1 MTSKNKILEDQD
13 LFLELLSTSSKII
26 RQILSV
32 EQCRQISPRPKFFK
46 CNMSIIV
53 VARRL
58 QKVYRYHCVGQ
69 RSNLGLHYEGFYP
82 DAFEGEKPRFNCL
95 WMSWRNT
102 NTKCYSQSFTFR

>member
-1 MTSKNKILEDQD
+1 MASKNKILEEQD

-32 EQCRQISPRPKFFK
+32 DQCRQISPRPKFFK

-82 DAFEGEKPRFNCL
+82 DAFEGEKNPVLTAFG
-95 WMSWRNT
+95 
-102 NTKCYSQSFTFR
+102 